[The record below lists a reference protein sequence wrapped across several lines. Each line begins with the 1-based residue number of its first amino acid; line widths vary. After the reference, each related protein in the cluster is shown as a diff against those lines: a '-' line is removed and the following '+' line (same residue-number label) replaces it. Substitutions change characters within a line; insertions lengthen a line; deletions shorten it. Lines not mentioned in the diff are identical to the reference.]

1 MKYRD
6 SGTFFPIWIFNQL
19 IPFIETSVLE
29 INPFQYGE
37 LIFDKGGRNIKLVKI
52 AYSINVLGDLDKYMK
67 KKKRKKVDHQTTPH
81 TQINSSWITDLNI
94 SHDTMKV
101 LEEIIGRKISGIP
114 HTIFS
119 PMHPLWLGI

>member
-1 MKYRD
+1 MTKRA
-6 SGTFFPIWIFNQL
+6 GTSNGL
-19 IPFIETSVLE
+19 
-29 INPFQYGE
+29 
-37 LIFDKGGRNIKLVKI
+37 KI
-52 AYSINVLGDLDKYMK
+52 ASSINAVGRSGQIHA